1 MAPRIGFINISHP
14 DYPTDIGAAL
24 AADAVDALR
33 ARGLV
38 IVGETEP
45 CTEPTAAMQRG
56 QELTGERL
64 DGFILWLG
72 TWIEG
77 PTAVAAVRELEHL
90 PFAVWGFNMIEREG
104 RRESTGSFVA
114 TCMLKGAL
122 ERMGYSFKVLLGAA
136 SEATLEPAEAF
147 CRAAH
152 AAMRLK
158 RTRLGLVGYASMG
171 MYTGAFDHAL
181 LRRRIGPEVVHID
194 TYSLVRMAE
203 AVGREEAK
211 DIADDWAATAQVA
224 VDEERLLKAARL
236 AVALRALLD
245 RHKLHALNVK
255 CQYELS
261 QEWGMTPCVPLSWL
275 ADQGVITGC
284 EGDVPTTVAQA
295 VLAYLCGQTVAY
307 ADMLDLE
314 GRRMLLSACGFAPFS
329 LAHEHRPR
337 ICELGHPGFDGIIS
351 SCTLKRGPVTF
362 AQLAQERDGWRLN
375 YGTGVGVE
383 TDLRQGRFPAL
394 QVELYGDPA
403 RLLATIAGQ
412 HWALCHGDVSA
423 SLRDLC
429 RIIKARDG
437 AVFSRGSAAPPAHE

>member
-1 MAPRIGFINISHP
+1 MAPRIGFINIGHP
-14 DYPTDIGAAL
+14 DYENDIGAAL
-24 AADAVDALR
+24 ATDAVESLR
-33 ARGLV
+33 ARGVVV
-38 IVGETEP
+38 IGETEA
-45 CTEPTAAMQRG
+45 CTEPVAAMRRG
-56 QELTGERL
+56 QELAGERL

-72 TWIEG
+72 TWIEC
-77 PTAVAAVRELEHL
+77 PTATAAVRELEHL
-90 PFAVWGFNMIEREG
+90 PFAIWGFNMVEREG

-122 ERMGYSFKVLLGAA
+122 ERMGYSFKVLVGEAG
-136 SEATLEPAEAF
+136 EATLDSAEAF

-171 MYTGAFDHAL
+171 MYPGTFDHAL
-181 LRRRIGPEVVHID
+181 LRRHIGPEVVHID

-224 VDEERLLKAARL
+224 VEEERLLKAARL
-236 AVALRALLD
+236 AAALRTLVN

-284 EGDVPTTVAQA
+284 EGDVPTTVAQCI
-295 VLAYLCGQTVAY
+295 LAYLSGRTVAY
-307 ADMLDLE
+307 ADILDLE

-329 LAHEHRPR
+329 LSHEPRAR

-362 AQLAQERDGWRLN
+362 AQLVQQGDGWRLN

-394 QVELYGDPA
+394 QVELDGAPG
-403 RLLATIAGQ
+403 RLMETIASQ
-412 HWALCHGDVSA
+412 HWALCHGDVTGA
-423 SLRDLC
+423 LGDLC
-429 RIIKARDG
+429 RIVKTRDG
-437 AVFSRGSAAPPAHE
+437 ALFSQ